1 MERCWNTEPCLRPN
15 IHEVYNVLLNLWSS
29 IYHNNHLT
37 SLNSTCIEFLVADN
51 NEDYSKS
58 NSQEI
63 ITQKPENNNLEPLEM
78 IKYIRESS
86 LVKVFNI
93 DELTMMTPI
102 NNDKFC
108 KISKATLKTKE
119 TNMIVVCRRIK
130 CNQLDR
136 PFFHELNKRKR
147 LYLCLRILRV
157 LGISL
162 DENTEEFLL
171 VMQFADSGNLR
182 WYLKDHFSKLTW
194 NDKLKF
200 SYQITE
206 GIKYLHDED
215 ICHQSL
221 HSRNI
226 VIHSNEAKII
236 LYIMKSTE
244 TDYLS
249 VSDEMIPYV
258 DPKLLEN
265 QSYEYDKKSDIYSLG
280 VLMWELTSGY
290 PPFIYNEA
298 ENHLVIDLINGH
310 REKSIPKTPNAYLDL
325 YESCW
330 DPEPNERPSINQV
343 FSKLG
348 KMYTQTNT
356 NLKMSEIINL
366 IKNNFL
372 VKRII
377 NIGELSDINGNTTW
391 KKQAVIYKK
400 YKFDQLNEAFIHEL
414 KMHRKLNFYSR
425 FVQILGIS
433 LDESAEECLLIM
445 QHAEDGNLRQYLKS
459 HFLEL
464 SWDDKIKLSYQI
476 TEGIKYLH
484 NEDILHQNLNPN
496 NIVIHKNDAKIVLD
510 FVKST
515 ESGYSSDYGMI
526 SYIDPKLLEN
536 YSYEY
541 DKKSDIYSLGVLMW
555 EITSGYPPKTENISK
570 SHNIDGCRETPIPV
584 EYLDLCESCWNNEP
598 DKRPS
603 ISLVFNKL
611 VEMNKNSASQ
621 FINLIKKHTR
631 IINRNELSDM
641 EKIDGGHFGIIS
653 KATWKDTKVICKKLV
668 NNESICNK
676 PIEALRHELEMHR
689 RLDFC
694 QRIIRILGIS
704 LDEST
709 KEYSLI
715 IQYADSGNLR
725 KYLENNFSTL
735 TWNDKIK
742 LAYQITEGIKFLQV
756 CGHREKPESDTP
768 DEYLNLYILC
778 WDSEPDAR
786 PSINQVFNK
795 LVKLGRM
802 RGIQDFQ
809 DIKCDDDDM
818 QDIQNDN
825 DNDLDTQV
833 NTEESIYDAA
843 EDDNYDLD
851 ID

>member
-1 MERCWNTEPCLRPN
+1 
-15 IHEVYNVLLNLWSS
+15 
-29 IYHNNHLT
+29 
-37 SLNSTCIEFLVADN
+37 
-51 NEDYSKS
+51 
-58 NSQEI
+58 
-63 ITQKPENNNLEPLEM
+63 
-78 IKYIRESS
+78 
-86 LVKVFNI
+86 
-93 DELTMMTPI
+93 
-102 NNDKFC
+102 
-108 KISKATLKTKE
+108 
-119 TNMIVVCRRIK
+119 
-130 CNQLDR
+130 
-136 PFFHELNKRKR
+136 
-147 LYLCLRILRV
+147 
-157 LGISL
+157 
-162 DENTEEFLL
+162 
-171 VMQFADSGNLR
+171 
-182 WYLKDHFSKLTW
+182 
-194 NDKLKF
+194 
-200 SYQITE
+200 
-206 GIKYLHDED
+206 
-215 ICHQSL
+215 
-221 HSRNI
+221 
-226 VIHSNEAKII
+226 
-236 LYIMKSTE
+236 
-244 TDYLS
+244 
-249 VSDEMIPYV
+249 
-258 DPKLLEN
+258 
-265 QSYEYDKKSDIYSLG
+265 
-280 VLMWELTSGY
+280 
-290 PPFIYNEA
+290 
-298 ENHLVIDLINGH
+298 
-310 REKSIPKTPNAYLDL
+310 
-325 YESCW
+325 
-330 DPEPNERPSINQV
+330 
-343 FSKLG
+343 
-348 KMYTQTNT
+348 
-356 NLKMSEIINL
+356 
-366 IKNNFL
+366 
-372 VKRII
+372 
-377 NIGELSDINGNTTW
+377 DINGNTTW

-742 LAYQITEGIKFLQV
+742 LAYQITEGIKFLQGEKILHRDLHSGNIVVHQGEAKIIDLGIAKSTETHTNIHSGVFGSLPYIDPKILEDHTYKYNYKSDIYSLGVLMWELSSGKPPFFGESESVLKYRLV

-818 QDIQNDN
+818 QGKNI
-825 DNDLDTQV
+825 T
-833 NTEESIYDAA
+833 IKKK
-843 EDDNYDLD
+843 
-851 ID
+851 